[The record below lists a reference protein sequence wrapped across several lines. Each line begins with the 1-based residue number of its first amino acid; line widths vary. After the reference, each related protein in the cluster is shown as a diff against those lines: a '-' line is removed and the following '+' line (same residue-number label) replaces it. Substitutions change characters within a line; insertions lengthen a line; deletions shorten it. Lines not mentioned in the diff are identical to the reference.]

1 LLAAEA
7 QSIGRQNVTIQELGS
22 IGEFVAAIA
31 TLVTLAYLAFQIRQ
45 STRVARAELTK
56 DLFLASRTALL
67 EIAGNESLARIAA
80 PNLAGEQEI
89 EAFRAY
95 QLTNSFFRLYELYF
109 NLAQKDLLDESIG
122 ASYEK
127 VIRLFV
133 KSESFP
139 AWWQEA
145 REAEYQGA
153 FVTHIDAIVSEVWAG
168 E

>member
-1 LLAAEA
+1 M
-7 QSIGRQNVTIQELGS
+7 TIQQLGS
-22 IGEFVAAIA
+22 VGEFVAAIA

-45 STRVARAELTK
+45 NTRVSRAELTK

-67 EIAGNESLARIAA
+67 DIAASESLARLAA
-80 PNLAGEQEI
+80 PQLDGEAEI

-109 NLAQKDLLDESIG
+109 NLAQQDLLDASIG

-133 KSESFP
+133 KSESFS
-139 AWWQEA
+139 AWWREA

-153 FVTHIDAIVSEVWAG
+153 FATHIDEIVSEVSTAD
-168 E
+168 